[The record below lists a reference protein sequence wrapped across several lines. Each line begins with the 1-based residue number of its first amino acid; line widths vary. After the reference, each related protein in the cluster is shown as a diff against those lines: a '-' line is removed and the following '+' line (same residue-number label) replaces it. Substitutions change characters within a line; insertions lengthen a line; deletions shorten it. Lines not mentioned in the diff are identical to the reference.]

1 MKYSAGNIFAKFLA
15 VGIIVLFF
23 LIIGVKLFGV
33 QSNSVTLALAASI
46 FVVNLFIVLGY
57 ASAIMRNE
65 SLLIEEDAADLAYY
79 LGFSLTVASLALSFI
94 SDIGLDSSADAKSTL
109 VKGSLAQFGAGL
121 LATLIGLSAKIIINS
136 KQSNLA
142 SNPEVLYQKFRQEI
156 KGFEIS
162 LAAMTSSMDVTIK
175 SACQSINSSAEHA
188 ADSMQKLAERL
199 KVSSDTISEN
209 LTVDKISKP
218 ISAFSSELLKLHAPA
233 NNFNV
238 EMGNLVKSVSAITG
252 NLNSFNETLLT
263 LKNSTL
269 EEHKSIDDLV
279 QSKKISNEINVLHNG
294 LLTEQNTALAES
306 NKQFLKLKTGS
317 AKAGE
322 SIDTFA
328 SSSMALTERS
338 VELEANMIRV
348 NQSIISTIERL
359 SQLVNSTND
368 LGVAVNS
375 SSMSFSNLNGN
386 STATGLALQD
396 TSRFI
401 TDANVKFREIPDSL
415 DQTATSLNTIKS
427 SLIRDMNDL
436 SIPLNKSSVSV
447 ASLNQSIENLNQNI
461 ELLAKAIPKSLT

>member
-1 MKYSAGNIFAKFLA
+1 
-15 VGIIVLFF
+15 
-23 LIIGVKLFGV
+23 
-33 QSNSVTLALAASI
+33 
-46 FVVNLFIVLGY
+46 
-57 ASAIMRNE
+57 
-65 SLLIEEDAADLAYY
+65 
-79 LGFSLTVASLALSFI
+79 
-94 SDIGLDSSADAKSTL
+94 
-109 VKGSLAQFGAGL
+109 
-121 LATLIGLSAKIIINS
+121 
-136 KQSNLA
+136 
-142 SNPEVLYQKFRQEI
+142 
-156 KGFEIS
+156 
-162 LAAMTSSMDVTIK
+162 
-175 SACQSINSSAEHA
+175 
-188 ADSMQKLAERL
+188 MQKLAERL